1 MQAGKII
8 YLSTE
13 IKMKKKRILS
23 GAQPSGLLHIG
34 NYFGMIRRMI
44 DFQDSSDLFCFIAN
58 YHSLTSISNKE
69 ELEKNT
75 FNAFSDLL
83 ALGLDSKKSTIWIQS
98 HVPTVTELTWILS
111 NFTSVGLMQRSTS
124 YKDKVANGLSP
135 NMGLFS
141 YPVLMASDILAFQSD
156 IVPVGKDQK
165 QHLEM
170 TRDIAIKFNNTHG
183 EVFTIPEIDIDE
195 NNEIIFGIDG
205 KKMSKSYN
213 NTIPIFG
220 NEDYIKNQIMN
231 IITDSAGLNEPKDID
246 TPLFKIYSLFLDED
260 GRNELKDR
268 YLTPGLKYMSVKNE
282 LYDHIMDYFSEQRT
296 LKQHYLDNPDDI
308 FDLMDAGSKKAEIIA
323 SETLSSVKK
332 SIGMV

>member
-1 MQAGKII
+1 MN
-8 YLSTE
+8 
-13 IKMKKKRILS
+13 KKRILS

-34 NYFGMIRRMI
+34 NYFGMIERMI
-44 DFQDSSDLFCFIAN
+44 DFQDSSDLFGFIAN
-58 YHSLTSISNKE
+58 YHSLTSISNKQ

-83 ALGLDSKKSTIWIQS
+83 SLGLDSKKSTVWVQS
-98 HVPTVTELTWILS
+98 HVPAVTELTWILS

-141 YPVLMASDILAFQSD
+141 YPILMASDILAFQSD

-170 TRDIAIKFNNTHG
+170 TRDIAIKFNNAHG
-183 EVFTIPEIDIDE
+183 PVFTIPEIDIDE
-195 NNEIIFGIDG
+195 SSEIIGGIDG
-205 KKMSKSYN
+205 RKMSKSYN

-220 NEDYIKNQIMN
+220 SEDYMKNQIMN
-231 IITDSAGLNEPKDID
+231 IVTDSAGLNEPKDIN
-246 TPLFKIYSLFLDED
+246 TPLFNMYALFLNDDEK
-260 GRNELKDR
+260 NELKDR
-268 YLTPGLKYMSVKNE
+268 YATPGLKYMSVKNE
-282 LYDHIMDYFSEQRT
+282 LYQHIMDYFSKQRT
-296 LKQHYLDNPDDI
+296 LKQYYIDNPDNI
-308 FDLMDAGSKKAEIIA
+308 FDLMEVGKKKAEVIA
-323 SETLSSVKK
+323 SDTLSSVKK

>member
-1 MQAGKII
+1 MN
-8 YLSTE
+8 
-13 IKMKKKRILS
+13 KKRILS

-34 NYFGMIRRMI
+34 NYFGMIERMI

-58 YHSLTSISNKE
+58 YHSLTSISNKQ

-83 ALGLDSKKSTIWIQS
+83 SLGLDSKKSTVWVQS
-98 HVPTVTELTWILS
+98 HVPAVTELTWILS

-141 YPVLMASDILAFQSD
+141 YPILMASDILAFQSD

-170 TRDIAIKFNNTHG
+170 TRDIAIKFNNAHG
-183 EVFTIPEIDIDE
+183 PVFTIPEIDIDE
-195 NNEIIFGIDG
+195 SSEIIGGIDG
-205 KKMSKSYN
+205 RKMSKSYN

-220 NEDYIKNQIMN
+220 SEDYMKNQIMN
-231 IITDSAGLNEPKDID
+231 IVTDSAGLNEPKDIN
-246 TPLFKIYSLFLDED
+246 TPLFNMYALFLNDDEK
-260 GRNELKDR
+260 NELKDR
-268 YLTPGLKYMSVKNE
+268 YATPGLKYMSVKNE
-282 LYDHIMDYFSEQRT
+282 LYQHIMDYFSKQRT
-296 LKQHYLDNPDDI
+296 LKQYYIDNPDNI
-308 FDLMDAGSKKAEIIA
+308 FDLMEVGKKKAEVIA
-323 SETLSSVKK
+323 SDTLSSVKK

>member
-1 MQAGKII
+1 
-8 YLSTE
+8 
-13 IKMKKKRILS
+13 MKKKRILS

-34 NYFGMIRRMI
+34 NYFGMIKRMI

-83 ALGLDSKKSTIWIQS
+83 ALGLDSEKSTVWVQS
-98 HVPTVTELTWILS
+98 HVPAVTELTWILS

-124 YKDKVANGLSP
+124 YKDKVAHGLIP

-141 YPVLMASDILAFQSD
+141 YPVLMASDILSFQSD

-170 TRDIAIKFNNTHG
+170 TRDIAVKFNNTHG
-183 EVFTIPEIDIDE
+183 PVFTIPEIDIDE
-195 NNEIIFGIDG
+195 SSEIIFGIDG

-220 NEDYIKNQIMN
+220 SEEYMKNQIMN
-231 IITDSAGLNEPKDID
+231 IVTDSAGLNEPKDTD
-246 TPLFKIYSLFLDED
+246 TPLFNMYTLFLNDDEK
-260 GRNELKDR
+260 NELKDR
-268 YLTPGLKYMSVKNE
+268 YAKPGLKYLSIKNE
-282 LYDHIMDYFSEQRT
+282 LYEHIMDYFSKQRA
-296 LKQHYLDNPDDI
+296 LKQHSLDNPDDI
-308 FDLMDAGSKKAEIIA
+308 FDLMDIGRKKAEVIA
-323 SETLSSVKK
+323 SDTLSNVKK
-332 SIGMV
+332 AIGMV

>member
-1 MQAGKII
+1 
-8 YLSTE
+8 
-13 IKMKKKRILS
+13 MKKKRILS

-34 NYFGMIRRMI
+34 NYFGMIKRMI

-83 ALGLDSKKSTIWIQS
+83 ALGLDSEKSTVWVQS
-98 HVPTVTELTWILS
+98 HVPAVTELTWILS

-124 YKDKVANGLSP
+124 YKDKVANGLTP
-135 NMGLFS
+135 NMGLFA

-183 EVFTIPEIDIDE
+183 PVFTIPEIDIDR
-195 NNEIIFGIDG
+195 NTNVVIGID
-205 KKMSKSYN
+205 
-213 NTIPIFG
+213 
-220 NEDYIKNQIMN
+220 DQ
-231 IITDSAGLNEPKDID
+231 
-246 TPLFKIYSLFLDED
+246 
-260 GRNELKDR
+260 
-268 YLTPGLKYMSVKNE
+268 KNE
-282 LYDHIMDYFSEQRT
+282 
-296 LKQHYLDNPDDI
+296 
-308 FDLMDAGSKKAEIIA
+308 
-323 SETLSSVKK
+323 
-332 SIGMV
+332 

>member
-1 MQAGKII
+1 MN
-8 YLSTE
+8 
-13 IKMKKKRILS
+13 KKRILS

-34 NYFGMIRRMI
+34 NYFGMIERMI
-44 DFQDSSDLFCFIAN
+44 GFQGSSDLFCFIAN

-83 ALGLDSKKSTIWIQS
+83 ALGLDSEKSTIWVQS
-98 HVPTVTELTWILS
+98 HVPAVTELTWILS

-183 EVFTIPEIDIDE
+183 PVFTIPDIDIDE
-195 NNEIIFGIDG
+195 SSEIIGGIDG
-205 KKMSKSYN
+205 RKMSKSYN

-220 NEDYIKNQIMN
+220 SEDYMKNQIMN
-231 IITDSAGLNEPKDID
+231 IVTDSAGLNEPKDTD
-246 TPLFKIYSLFLDED
+246 TPLFNMYALFLNDDEK
-260 GRNELKDR
+260 NELKDR
-268 YLTPGLKYMSVKNE
+268 YATPGLKYMSIKNE
-282 LYDHIMDYFSEQRT
+282 LYEHIMNYFSKQRA
-296 LKQHYLDNPDDI
+296 LKQHYLDNPDNI
-308 FDLMDAGSKKAEIIA
+308 FDLMEVGKKKAELIA
-323 SETLSSVKK
+323 SDTLSSVKK

>member
-1 MQAGKII
+1 
-8 YLSTE
+8 
-13 IKMKKKRILS
+13 MKKKRILS

-34 NYFGMIRRMI
+34 NYFGMIKRMI

-58 YHSLTSISNKE
+58 YHSLTSIKNKE
-69 ELEKNT
+69 DLEKNT

-83 ALGLDSKKSTIWIQS
+83 ALGLDSKKSTLWVQS
-98 HVPTVTELTWILS
+98 HVPAVTELTWILS

-170 TRDIAIKFNNTHG
+170 TRDIAIKFNNNHG
-183 EVFTIPEIDIDE
+183 EVFNIPEIDIDE
-195 NNEIIFGIDG
+195 DNEIIFGTDG

-231 IITDSAGLNEPKDID
+231 IVTDSAGLNEPKDID
-246 TPLFKIYSLFLDED
+246 TPLFKIYSLFLDKK
-260 GRNELKDR
+260 GKNELKDR

-282 LYDHIMDYFSEQRT
+282 LYEHIMDYFSEQRSI
-296 LKQHYLDNPDDI
+296 KQNYLDKPDDV
-308 FDLMDAGSKKAEIIA
+308 FDLMDLGSKKAELIA
-323 SETLSSVKK
+323 SETLANVKK